1 LFVEIRMPMG
11 AAISVTGLTFA
22 YAAGP
27 RALDDVSFR
36 IEPGERVG
44 VIGPNGAGK
53 STLFL
58 CLAGVL
64 PAETG
69 AIQVAGLDPAIA
81 EQRRRLPAHL
91 GVLFAVSDDQLFHAT
106 VFDDVAFGPLNLG
119 FSSDDVRARAAE
131 AIACVGLTGA
141 ERRIPSQ
148 LSEGEKRRTALA
160 GILAM
165 RPQILLLDEPS
176 IFLDPRGR
184 RELLSV
190 LEGWSGSW
198 IVATH
203 DLEFVRQTCGRV
215 LVLDAG
221 RLVAEGPTDVVLA
234 NAALMEQH
242 GLEVPHSLRK
252 GG

>member
-1 LFVEIRMPMG
+1 MG
-11 AAISVTGLTFA
+11 AAIAVTGLSFA
-22 YAAGP
+22 YSAGP
-27 RALDDVSFR
+27 RALDSLSFR
-36 IEPGERVG
+36 IEPGERVA

-64 PAETG
+64 PAAAG
-69 AIQVAGLDPAIA
+69 AVQVAGLDPAIPVD
-81 EQRRRLPAHL
+81 RRRLPAHL

-106 VFDDVAFGPLNLG
+106 VFDDVAFGPLNMGL
-119 FSSDDVRARAAE
+119 SSDEVRARAVE
-131 AIACVGLTGA
+131 ALAIVGLTGA

-184 RELLSV
+184 RELLAV
-190 LEGWSGSW
+190 LQSWSGTW

-215 LVLDAG
+215 FVLDGG
-221 RLVAEGPTDVVLA
+221 RLIAEGPTDALLS
-234 NAALMEQH
+234 NAELMEQH

-252 GG
+252 QV

>member
-1 LFVEIRMPMG
+1 MG
-11 AAISVTGLTFA
+11 AAIAVTGLSFA
-22 YAAGP
+22 YSAGP
-27 RALDDVSFR
+27 RALDGLSFR
-36 IEPGERVG
+36 IEPGERVA

-64 PAETG
+64 PAAAG
-69 AIQVAGLDPAIA
+69 AVQVAGLDPAIPA
-81 EQRRRLPAHL
+81 DRRRLPSHL

-106 VFDDVAFGPLNLG
+106 VFDDVAFGPLNMGL
-119 FSSDDVRARAAE
+119 SSDEVRTRAA
-131 AIACVGLTGA
+131 AALAMVGLTGA

-165 RPQILLLDEPS
+165 QPQILLLDEPS

-184 RELLSV
+184 RELLAV
-190 LEGWSGSW
+190 LQSWSGTW

-215 LVLDAG
+215 FVLDGG
-221 RLVAEGPTDVVLA
+221 RLIAEGATDAVLA
-234 NAALMEQH
+234 DAELMERH

-252 GG
+252 

>member
-1 LFVEIRMPMG
+1 MG
-11 AAISVTGLTFA
+11 AAIAVTGLSFA
-22 YAAGP
+22 YSAGP
-27 RALDDVSFR
+27 RALDGLSFR
-36 IEPGERVG
+36 IEPGERVA

-64 PAETG
+64 PAAAG
-69 AIQVAGLDPAIA
+69 AVQVAGLDPAIPA
-81 EQRRRLPAHL
+81 DRRRLPSHL

-106 VFDDVAFGPLNLG
+106 VFEDVAFGPLNMGL
-119 FSSDDVRARAAE
+119 SSDEVRTRAA
-131 AIACVGLTGA
+131 AALAMVGLTGA

-165 RPQILLLDEPS
+165 QPQILLLDEPS

-184 RELLSV
+184 RELLAV
-190 LEGWSGSW
+190 LQSWSGTW

-215 LVLDAG
+215 FVLDGG
-221 RLVAEGPTDVVLA
+221 RLIAEGPTDAVLA
-234 NAALMEQH
+234 DAELMERH

-252 GG
+252 

>member
-1 LFVEIRMPMG
+1 MG
-11 AAISVTGLTFA
+11 AAIAVTGLSFA
-22 YAAGP
+22 YSAGP
-27 RALDDVSFR
+27 RALDGLSFR
-36 IEPGERVG
+36 IEPGERVA

-64 PAETG
+64 PAAAG
-69 AIQVAGLDPAIA
+69 AVQVAGLDPAIPVD
-81 EQRRRLPAHL
+81 RRRLPAHL

-106 VFDDVAFGPLNLG
+106 VFDDVAFGPLNMGLT
-119 FSSDDVRARAAE
+119 SDEVRTRAAE
-131 AIACVGLTGA
+131 AIATVGLTGA

-184 RELLSV
+184 RELLAV
-190 LEGWSGSW
+190 LQSWSGTW

-215 LVLDAG
+215 FVLDGG
-221 RLVAEGPTDVVLA
+221 RLIAEGATDTVLA
-234 NAALMEQH
+234 NAELMEQH